1 MRITLTI
8 VLLCTAQIALSQ
20 PVVPESP
27 VRYDTDLLAPSFHHG
42 RRAALSGAIPAGT
55 VGVIFGGA
63 ERNRENDVSFEYRQ
77 SSDLYYLTG
86 TTEPGSVLLL
96 ATEGFEI
103 DGETV
108 TELLMVPPRNPMME
122 SVIGRRFGVERAQ
135 AALGVQ
141 LVVGND
147 RYEEII
153 GGLADR
159 EDVRF
164 AHLAL
169 PDGVEE
175 TSELGAQIEYFRET
189 ANPFTIEAN
198 GRMARMAGQYMM
210 MADADQFDRL
220 KMFVTSRLQ
229 ADNFEGSSRNM
240 YDALVASQTYDDW
253 ITWRRENI
261 DSQYADGMTLQA
273 ALAQLRMV
281 KTDDEIALMQRAID
295 ITAAAHR
302 EAMKSI
308 EPGMHEYEIEA
319 LIEYVFRRNGA
330 EYTGFPSIVGSGEN
344 STVLHYESNRRR
356 MEANDVVV
364 MDIGAE
370 YHGYSA
376 DITRTVPVDGTFS
389 PEQKSLYELVLRAQN
404 AGIDASRAG
413 NMFNDPD
420 AAARAVIS
428 DGLVELGLIGSAEES
443 RRFFVHGTS
452 HYLGLYVHDVGDRGP
467 LRPGTVITVE
477 PGIYVPPADDVDPK
491 WWNIGIRI
499 EDDVLITE
507 GDPVVLSAKAPKT
520 VSEIE
525 TLMAAKGLGN
535 EEAGLV
541 DQHRAEHD

>member
-1 MRITLTI
+1 
-8 VLLCTAQIALSQ
+8 
-20 PVVPESP
+20 
-27 VRYDTDLLAPSFHHG
+27 
-42 RRAALSGAIPAGT
+42 
-55 VGVIFGGA
+55 
-63 ERNRENDVSFEYRQ
+63 
-77 SSDLYYLTG
+77 
-86 TTEPGSVLLL
+86 
-96 ATEGFEI
+96 
-103 DGETV
+103 
-108 TELLMVPPRNPMME
+108 
-122 SVIGRRFGVERAQ
+122 
-135 AALGVQ
+135 
-141 LVVGND
+141 
-147 RYEEII
+147 
-153 GGLADR
+153 
-159 EDVRF
+159 
-164 AHLAL
+164 
-169 PDGVEE
+169 
-175 TSELGAQIEYFRET
+175 
-189 ANPFTIEAN
+189 
-198 GRMARMAGQYMM
+198 

-220 KMFVTSRLQ
+220 KMFATSRLQ
-229 ADNFEGSSRNM
+229 ADNFEGTSRDM
-240 YDALVASQTYDDW
+240 FDALVAAQTYDDW
-253 ITWRRENI
+253 IAWRRENI

-389 PEQKSLYELVLRAQN
+389 PEQKSLYELVLLAQN

-428 DGLVELGLIGSAEES
+428 DGLVELGLIGTAEES

-452 HYLGLYVHDVGDRGP
+452 HYLGLYVHDVGDYGR
-467 LRPGTVITVE
+467 
-477 PGIYVPPADDVDPK
+477 YD
-491 WWNIGIRI
+491 
-499 EDDVLITE
+499 
-507 GDPVVLSAKAPKT
+507 
-520 VSEIE
+520 
-525 TLMAAKGLGN
+525 
-535 EEAGLV
+535 
-541 DQHRAEHD
+541 RAR